1 MRRTSRCYTYILA
14 LGTEEDHEQFA
25 WHVTHVAGVVI
36 YLSTDRS
43 GLIYLVTNLISF
55 ETPEKTEREK
65 QRRLHK

>member
-1 MRRTSRCYTYILA
+1 MYILA

-43 GLIYLVTNLISF
+43 GLIYLVTNLS
-55 ETPEKTEREK
+55 PLKPQRKQKEKNK
-65 QRRLHK
+65 DVSINK